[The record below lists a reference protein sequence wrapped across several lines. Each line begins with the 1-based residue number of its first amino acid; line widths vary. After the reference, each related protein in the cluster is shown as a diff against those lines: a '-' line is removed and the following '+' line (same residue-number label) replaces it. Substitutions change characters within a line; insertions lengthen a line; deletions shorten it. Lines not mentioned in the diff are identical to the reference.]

1 MAREHEGLSPDRI
14 RRSTRRPADAW
25 DRIKFLLIIT
35 VVAVGVVGNS
45 VEPPF
50 VPLSTALSDFF
61 SSTLGRVLTGLF
73 AAELARQIHY
83 FVSERSPAYHRFWQ
97 DSVFG
102 AVGRMAERRFSPW
115 TRFRMARFVRWTI
128 YLIIY
133 AYVADYFMDDVASPW
148 EALVNAPRIIAG
160 VVFSPV
166 VLQGVAILA
175 FVVMQFVAIFW
186 FLSRGGMDVV
196 MPEEIETRFSD
207 VWGQDHVLRLI
218 RENIA
223 FLEKPDEIEAKGGYI
238 PGGILLWGP
247 PGTGKTLMAEA
258 IAGET
263 GRPFVFVEPGAFM
276 NMFFGVGILKV
287 KSLYRKLRKL
297 SLRHGGVIV
306 FFDEADA
313 LGSRGALTGLR
324 APGMA
329 QPASTLAG
337 FSCNGFSYLSPRSQ
351 EAVLAAFATE
361 QEVEE
366 APPRRLRDRF
376 IMGAGMGGGGM
387 GTLQALLT
395 EMNGL
400 TKPRGLFNKLRKLFG
415 FKPKPPP
422 KYRILHIMATN
433 MPNALDEAML
443 RPGRIDRIYKVGYP
457 SKEGRKATLEGYL
470 AKVAHELDDEQ
481 IDRLA
486 TVTPYYS
493 GAKIKDL
500 VNEAL
505 IQAIREGREAITW
518 EDIWKAK
525 ALKELGPPEDAEYIQ
540 RERHAVAIHEASHAV
555 VAHLMRRHMA
565 IDLVTIERHGDTGG
579 MVKNLLSEDRFT
591 QWKSEFETDIMVSLA
606 SLAGE
611 RMFFGGD
618 NSSGVTG
625 DLRSATA
632 VAALMEGAWGMG
644 DQLVSMAVDQT
655 AMGQQANPAA
665 AALQRRRDAIDARL
679 QDLYDQ
685 TWALLEEHR
694 EQLLA
699 LAAVLEERKTISG
712 EEVAE
717 IMGTPAGERTMREPK
732 GWLAVD
738 DEEAEARRLRA
749 LSMLAGTVDEN
760 GEGER
765 HGEPVAEGAG
775 EREAQGRPE
784 PTSST

>member
-1 MAREHEGLSPDRI
+1 MAGEHEGLSPDRI
-14 RRSTRRPADAW
+14 RRSTRRPTDTW
-25 DRIKFLLIIT
+25 DRIKILVLLGVV
-35 VVAVGVVGNS
+35 VVAVVGNT
-45 VEPPF
+45 VNPPF
-50 VPLSTALSDFF
+50 ITLGEALAEFF
-61 SSTLGRVLTGLF
+61 GSTLGQVLGGLIVL
-73 AAELARQIHY
+73 ESLRQLHY
-83 FVSERSPAYHRFWQ
+83 LISERVSGYHRFWQ
-97 DSVFG
+97 ESVFG
-102 AVGRMAERRFSPW
+102 GFNRFVQARFSPW
-115 TRFRMARFVRWTI
+115 TRFRVARFVRWGF
-128 YLIIY
+128 YLVVY
-133 AYVADYFMDDVASPW
+133 AYVADYFMASVDSPW

-166 VLQGVAILA
+166 VLQGIAILV

-186 FLSRGGMDVV
+186 FLSRGGMDIV

-223 FLEKPDEIEAKGGYI
+223 FLEKPDEIEKKGGYI

-324 APGMA
+324 MPGTA
-329 QPASTLAG
+329 HSAAVTAAG
-337 FSCNGFSYLSPRSQ
+337 FACNGLAYLSPPGR
-351 EAVLAAFATE
+351 EAVLTALADDAS
-361 QEVEE
+361 E
-366 APPRRLRDRF
+366 AEPPRRTWRDRI

-400 TKPRGLFNKLRKLFG
+400 TKPRGLMNRIRKLLG

-433 MPNALDEAML
+433 MPNALDEALL

-470 AKVAHELDDEQ
+470 AKVRHHLTPEQ

-505 IQAIREGREAITW
+505 IQAIRDGRDAITW
-518 EDIWKAK
+518 DDVWKAK

-632 VAALMEGAWGMG
+632 VAAMMEGTWGMG
-644 DQLVSMAVDQT
+644 DQLVSLTVEQT
-655 AMGQQANPAA
+655 ALGQQANPAA
-665 AALQRRRDAIDARL
+665 VALERRRDAIDARL
-679 QDLYDQ
+679 RELYDQ
-685 TWALLEEHR
+685 TWALLEEYR
-694 EQLLA
+694 DKVLL

-712 EEVAE
+712 DDVTE
-717 IMGTPAGERTMREPK
+717 ILGVPPGERTMKEAK
-732 GWLAVD
+732 GWLAVG
-738 DEEAEARRLRA
+738 DEEAEERRLGA
-749 LSMLAGTVDEN
+749 LRSLVSSGDGSEN
-760 GEGER
+760 GGE
-765 HGEPVAEGAG
+765 
-775 EREAQGRPE
+775 ERR
-784 PTSST
+784 